1 MFTLVKPVCAQDW
14 TGACVGT
21 GAGTDVATIRGIEC
35 VITNLLRYIP
45 NALALVAAFMIVLAG
60 VKVISAGADPKAYAA
75 AWQQLTWAVIGLI
88 LLAGVWL
95 ILVFIERFTGAP
107 VTQFCIPQ

>member
-1 MFTLVKPVCAQDW
+1 MFNIVKPVCAQDW

-21 GAGTDVATIRGIEC
+21 DRASDVATIRGIEC
-35 VITNLLRYIP
+35 VIANLLKYIP
-45 NALALVAAFMIVLAG
+45 NALALVAVGMIILAG
-60 VKVISAGADPKAYAA
+60 VRLISAGADPKAYAA

-95 ILVFIERFTGAP
+95 ILVFIERLTGAP
-107 VTQFCIPQ
+107 VTQFGIPL